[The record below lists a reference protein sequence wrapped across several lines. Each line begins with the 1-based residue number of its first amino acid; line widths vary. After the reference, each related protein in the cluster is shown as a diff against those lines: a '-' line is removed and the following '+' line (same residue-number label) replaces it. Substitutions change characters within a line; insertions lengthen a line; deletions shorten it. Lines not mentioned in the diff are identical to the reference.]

1 MEPDAARIAILH
13 GTGVREVMSV
23 PRLQHPQRRCA
34 FVRLYGLIGAMI
46 AAALLGVSLL
56 MTLASGLQVWLSQN
70 PAWPW
75 FKASLAALLCS
86 LTLMAIMLGKEFH
99 WWYVDGKTLD
109 HLAMAWIGV
118 TLIGVLITYWLAR

>member
-1 MEPDAARIAILH
+1 
-13 GTGVREVMSV
+13 
-23 PRLQHPQRRCA
+23 
-34 FVRLYGLIGAMI
+34 LYGLIGAMI
-46 AAALLGVSLL
+46 AVALLGVSLL

-86 LTLMAIMLGKEFH
+86 LILMVIMLGREFH
-99 WWYVDGKTLD
+99 WWYVDGETLD

-118 TLIGVLITYWLAR
+118 TLTGFAVTWWMAR